1 MKKTLIALAA
11 VAAVSAAT
19 ADVSIT
25 GYVDRGYSSINNTNS
40 QANLATIGS
49 LAGTTGI
56 FFKGNETLNSD
67 LNAVFS
73 VETDYAD
80 NGGTTQANALGNN
93 QLAGFANGENYIG
106 LISKSLGTVKLG
118 DPNSFMLGTVTGI
131 GSPAF
136 GTGYGSAYSS
146 GFSIFNGIGT
156 GVSGSGLAGTA
167 QMSVATTSTTA
178 VTGARDIR
186 LANTIQ
192 YTTPSFSGLTA
203 SIGFAPQNNVVTN
216 ATGNTVGA
224 QEINLT
230 YTAPSFT
237 VAYDSMKYSVG
248 TLGTYQ
254 GTLTGAAAGSASAP
268 GTAAAVASLTANIL
282 ADVKN
287 GAAVTN
293 YTNTHNFFGGTYVV
307 NDSIKLHGGYG
318 NFTSSDNYAV
328 GRSTQVGATYRTGA
342 WEFMAQD
349 VQVQDSNSGV
359 ASSNAVVQ
367 LNRSNLS
374 VGANYWFSKT
384 TRAYARY
391 ENMNFGTNVTSFAG
405 SSQTRSGLGISTSF

>member
-11 VAAVSAAT
+11 VAAVSSAM

-73 VETDYAD
+73 VETDYQD
-80 NGGTTQANALGNN
+80 NGGNTQANALGNN

-106 LISKSLGTVKLG
+106 LISKSMGTVKLG

-167 QMSVATTSTTA
+167 YMAAPTTSTTA

-203 SIGFAPQNNVVTN
+203 SVGFAPQNN

-248 TLGTYQ
+248 TLGTQQSYYKV
-254 GTLTGAAAGSASAP
+254 AAAGAANAP
-268 GTAAAVASLTANIL
+268 GTAATQSAGAFNVL
-282 ADVKN
+282 ADT
-287 GAAVTN
+287 AAGTALTN
-293 YTNTHNFFGGTYVV
+293 YTNTHNFFGGTYVL
-307 NDSIKLHGGYG
+307 NNSIKLHGGYG
-318 NFTSSDNYAV
+318 SFTSSDNIAN
-328 GRSTQVGATYRTGA
+328 GRSTQVGVTYTTGA
-342 WEFMAQD
+342 WELMAQD
-349 VQVQDSNSGV
+349 VQVQDNNSGNV
-359 ASSNAVVQ
+359 AQ
-367 LNRSNLS
+367 LNRTNLA

-391 ENMNFGTNVTSFAG
+391 ENMNFGSNVTSFAG

>member
-11 VAAVSAAT
+11 IAAVSSAM

-40 QANLATIGS
+40 QVNLATIGS
-49 LAGTTGI
+49 WAGTTGI

-80 NGGTTQANALGNN
+80 NGGSTQANALGNN
-93 QLAGFANGENYIG
+93 QLAGFANGENYVG
-106 LISKSLGTVKLG
+106 LMSKSMGTVKLG
-118 DPNSFMLGTVTGI
+118 DPNSFMLGVVTGI

-156 GVSGSGLAGTA
+156 GATGYGGTA
-167 QMSVATTSTTA
+167 TMSVPLTSTTA

-203 SIGFAPQNNVVTN
+203 SVGYAPQNNVVTN

-230 YTAPSFT
+230 YAAPAFT

-254 GTLTGAAAGSASAP
+254 GTLTGAAAGTASAP
-268 GTAAAVASLTANIL
+268 GTAAAVASLTSNNL
-282 ADVKN
+282 YDVKT
-287 GAAVTN
+287 GTPALVN
-293 YTNTHNFFGGTYVV
+293 YTNTHNFFGGTYVL
-307 NDSIKLHGGYG
+307 NNSIKLHGGYG
-318 NFTSSDNYAV
+318 SFTSSDNIAN
-328 GRSTQVGATYRTGA
+328 GRSTQVGVTYTTGA
-342 WEFMAQD
+342 WELMAQD
-349 VQVQDSNSGV
+349 VQVQDNNSGGI
-359 ASSNAVVQ
+359 AQ
-367 LNRSNLS
+367 LNRSNLA

-391 ENMNFGTNVTSFAG
+391 ENMNFGSNVTSFVG
-405 SSQTRSGLGISTSF
+405 SSQTRSALGISTSF

>member
-1 MKKTLIALAA
+1 M
-11 VAAVSAAT
+11 

-49 LAGTTGI
+49 WAGTTGI

-80 NGGTTQANALGNN
+80 NGGTTQTNALGNN

-106 LISKSLGTVKLG
+106 LISKSMGTVKLG

-156 GVSGSGLAGTA
+156 GVSGSGLGGTA
-167 QMSVATTSTTA
+167 QMAAPTTSTTA

-203 SIGFAPQNNVVTN
+203 SVGFAPQNNVVTN

-230 YTAPSFT
+230 YAAPAFT

-248 TLGTYQ
+248 TLGIYQ
-254 GTLTGAAAGSASAP
+254 GTLTGAAAGTADAP
-268 GTAAAVASLTANIL
+268 GTPAAMATLTRNNL
-282 ADVKN
+282 YDVKT
-287 GAAVTN
+287 GTPALVN
-293 YTNTHNFFGGTYVV
+293 YTNTHNFFGGTYVL
-307 NDSIKLHGGYG
+307 NNSIKLHGGYG
-318 NFTSSDNYAV
+318 SFTSSDNIAN
-328 GRSTQVGATYRTGA
+328 GRSTQVGVTYTTGA
-342 WEFMAQD
+342 WELMAQD
-349 VQVQDSNSGV
+349 VQVQDNNSGGI
-359 ASSNAVVQ
+359 AQ
-367 LNRSNLS
+367 LNRSNLA
-374 VGANYWFSKT
+374 VGTNYWFSKT

-391 ENMNFGTNVTSFAG
+391 ENMNFGSNVTSFVG
-405 SSQTRSGLGISTSF
+405 SSQTRSALGISTSF

>member
-11 VAAVSAAT
+11 VAAVSSAM

-49 LAGTTGI
+49 WAGTTGI

-106 LISKSLGTVKLG
+106 LISKSMGTVKLG
-118 DPNSFMLGTVTGI
+118 DPNSFMLGTVTNI

-156 GVSGSGLAGTA
+156 GASGSGLAGTA
-167 QMSVATTSTTA
+167 QMSVPFTSTTA

-192 YTTPSFSGLTA
+192 YTSPSFSGLTA
-203 SIGFAPQNNVVTN
+203 SVGFAPQNNVVTN
-216 ATGNTVGA
+216 ASGNTVGA

-230 YTAPSFT
+230 YAAPAFT

-254 GTLTGAAAGSASAP
+254 ATLTGTSA
-268 GTAAAVASLTANIL
+268 TATGIATLTGNNL
-282 ADVKN
+282 YDVKT
-287 GAAVTN
+287 GTPALVN
-293 YTNTHNFFGGTYVV
+293 YTNTHNFFGGTYVL
-307 NDSIKLHGGYG
+307 NNSIKLHGGYG
-318 NFTSSDNYAV
+318 SFTSSDNIAN
-328 GRSTQVGATYRTGA
+328 GRSTQVGVTYTTGA
-342 WEFMAQD
+342 WELMAQD
-349 VQVQDSNSGV
+349 VQVQDNNSGGI
-359 ASSNAVVQ
+359 AQ
-367 LNRSNLS
+367 LNRSNLA

-391 ENMNFGTNVTSFAG
+391 ENMNFGSNVTSFVG
-405 SSQTRSGLGISTSF
+405 SSQTRSALGISTSF